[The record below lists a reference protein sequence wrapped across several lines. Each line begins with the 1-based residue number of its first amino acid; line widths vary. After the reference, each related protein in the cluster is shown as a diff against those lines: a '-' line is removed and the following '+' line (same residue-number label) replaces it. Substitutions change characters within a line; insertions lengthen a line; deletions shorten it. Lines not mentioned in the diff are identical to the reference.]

1 KDNYRNKWVSC
12 QCVTL
17 VSIQKGVIPVSATFM
32 TSFTMCHIVMFVQLW
47 NESRYDVLLG
57 SAIV

>member
-1 KDNYRNKWVSC
+1 MSC

-17 VSIQKGVIPVSATFM
+17 VSIQKGVMPVSATFM